1 MAHKI
6 MIYVNISL
14 LFSNSDYFWPILLLS
29 GKMSEVPP
37 RLTISYFFTK
47 YKEMSIIFLFFYLE

>member
-1 MAHKI
+1 

-14 LFSNSDYFWPILLLS
+14 VFGNSDYFWPILLLS

-47 YKEMSIIFLFFYLE
+47 YKEMSIISLFFVS